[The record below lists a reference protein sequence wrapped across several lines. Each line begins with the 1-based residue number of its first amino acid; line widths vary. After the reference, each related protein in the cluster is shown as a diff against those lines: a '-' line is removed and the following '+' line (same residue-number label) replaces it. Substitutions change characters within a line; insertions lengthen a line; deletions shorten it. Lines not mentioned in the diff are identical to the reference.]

1 MKTLEKSSVYV
12 RDVVGLRA
20 KLRKMYQDGGD
31 NLQVQCLTIS
41 VAVIYQHLTSPHITH
56 TI

>member
-20 KLRKMYQDGGD
+20 KLRKMYQDGAN

-56 TI
+56 TK